1 MVFGLSAAIRRG
13 EQRLSQMRNST
24 LFSGIIICLLITSL
38 SAAAKAPRAP
48 KPYNNNSNNQNKNK
62 QPPPPPP
69 VDNTQTK
76 ADMKKLE
83 DDRKALAKAQEE
95 FNSVVNKLKS
105 AFESSPDR
113 QSAVAAARQAQT
125 EYDTLRNGIMESV
138 RNSAEYKGAVEARDQ
153 LSAKLA
159 GDGGSVDDSD
169 RVQVAAQRLD
179 ANKKVT
185 KLETDAVSADPKAAA
200 AQQKLAELGTKTSA
214 QYTEFLQSIKPNADW
229 VAARDALDKAKAL
242 VDADEKQLKTDQG
255 KLPGGQV
262 G

>member
-1 MVFGLSAAIRRG
+1 
-13 EQRLSQMRNST
+13 MRNSV
-24 LFSGIIICLLITSL
+24 LFFGILACLLITAL
-38 SAAAKAPRAP
+38 PTGPKAARAAR
-48 KPYNNNSNNQNKNK
+48 PYNNSNNNNSNNQNKNK

-83 DDRKALAKAQEE
+83 DDRKALEKAQEE

-113 QSAVAAARQAQT
+113 QSAVTAARQAQT

-138 RNSAEYKGAVEARDQ
+138 RNSAEYKAAVEARDQ

-169 RVQVAAQRLD
+169 RAQVATQRLE

-185 KLETDAVSADPKAAA
+185 RLETDAVSADPKAAG
-200 AQQKLAELGTKTSA
+200 AQQKLAELGAKTSA
-214 QYTEFLQSIKPNADW
+214 QYTEFLQSIKTNADW

-242 VDADEKQLKTDQG
+242 VEADEKQLKTDQG

-262 G
+262 VQ